1 MPKIIQESV
10 RPIEKIDGIRIVQV
24 DGLNRGGAAAGAD
37 GGAAAGANLAEQ
49 AVSAALAYRVQQPLI
64 DALLHD
70 IGLSAGSL
78 EGLTKSLKSSKAGA
92 VAATPP
98 SLTHDAG

>member
-1 MPKIIQESV
+1 
-10 RPIEKIDGIRIVQV
+10 V

-37 GGAAAGANLAEQ
+37 GVAAAGANLAEQ

-70 IGLSAGSL
+70 IGLSGGSL
-78 EGLTKSLKSSKAGA
+78 SGLTKSLESAKPGA
-92 VAATPP
+92 VVAAPPP
-98 SLTHDAG
+98 SLTHDGG